1 VGVDADRRRPDI
13 AGWPAHESLAKWL
26 FDIGVRSRHSVEF
39 AVCRLRRPTNVEAMV
54 QNAIG
59 GPKDALKD
67 AFKGK

>member
-1 VGVDADRRRPDI
+1 VQIAQAD
-13 AGWPAHESLAKWL
+13 
-26 FDIGVRSRHSVEF
+26 
-39 AVCRLRRPTNVEAMV
+39 NVEAMV